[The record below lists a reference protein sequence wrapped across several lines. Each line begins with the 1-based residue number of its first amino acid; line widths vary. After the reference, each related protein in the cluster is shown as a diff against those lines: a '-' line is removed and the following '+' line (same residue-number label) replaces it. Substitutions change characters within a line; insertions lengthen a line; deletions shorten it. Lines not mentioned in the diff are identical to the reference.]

1 MKNKSQW
8 PFFSK
13 GEIKAVRKILESN
26 KVNYLFGDE
35 GDRFEKNF
43 AKFSDSKYALAVA
56 NGTLALDL
64 CMRSIGISKNDEVI
78 VTGRTFI
85 ASASC
90 ISILGG
96 TPVFVDVDLNSQ
108 NINVELIKRAITK
121 KTKAIICVHF
131 AGFPCDMPEI
141 MKMAKKN
148 SLFVIEDCA
157 QAHGAKINN
166 RSVGSFGDINAWSF
180 CNDKI
185 MTTGGEG
192 GMVTTNNKNLYNWIC
207 SFNNHG
213 KDLRKYYAISKKAIN
228 TFPLIHD
235 SLGLNYR
242 LTEMQSAIGNF
253 QLNKMQSWIRI
264 RNRNAEII
272 IKKLKDLDLIVTPN
286 IDKKFSHAF
295 YKLYLT
301 IDPNYLKP
309 KKNRGSILKEL
320 NKRGVMASFGSSGRV
335 FAEKAFHKFKTVP
348 PGLPNSSFLEENSIM
363 IQVHPTITKNE
374 ISNTASIIH
383 KVLLGFQK

>member
-141 MKMAKKN
+141 MKMAKKIAC
-148 SLFVIEDCA
+148 L
-157 QAHGAKINN
+157 
-166 RSVGSFGDINAWSF
+166 
-180 CNDKI
+180 
-185 MTTGGEG
+185 
-192 GMVTTNNKNLYNWIC
+192 
-207 SFNNHG
+207 
-213 KDLRKYYAISKKAIN
+213 
-228 TFPLIHD
+228 
-235 SLGLNYR
+235 
-242 LTEMQSAIGNF
+242 
-253 QLNKMQSWIRI
+253 
-264 RNRNAEII
+264 
-272 IKKLKDLDLIVTPN
+272 
-286 IDKKFSHAF
+286 
-295 YKLYLT
+295 
-301 IDPNYLKP
+301 
-309 KKNRGSILKEL
+309 
-320 NKRGVMASFGSSGRV
+320 
-335 FAEKAFHKFKTVP
+335 
-348 PGLPNSSFLEENSIM
+348 
-363 IQVHPTITKNE
+363 
-374 ISNTASIIH
+374 
-383 KVLLGFQK
+383 

>member
-26 KVNYLFGDE
+26 KVNYLFGGE
-35 GDRFEKNF
+35 GHRFEKNF
-43 AKFSDSKYALAVA
+43 ATFSDSKYALAVA

-96 TPVFVDVDLNSQ
+96 TPVFVDVDLNTQ
-108 NINVELIKRAITK
+108 NINVESIKRAITK

-141 MKMAKKN
+141 MKIAKKN

-192 GMVTTNNKNLYNWIC
+192 GMVTTNNKNLYNWVC

-228 TFPLIHD
+228 TFPLIHY

-253 QLNKMQSWIRI
+253 QLNKMQSWTSI

-272 IKKLKDLDLIVTPN
+272 IKKLKNLDLIVTPN
-286 IDKKFSHAF
+286 IDKKFIHAF

-309 KKNRGSILKEL
+309 KKNRGNILKEL

-335 FAEKAFHKFKTVP
+335 FAEKAFHEFKTVP
-348 PGLPNSSFLEENSIM
+348 PGLPNSSFLEKNSIM